1 MSYGPNVRLGLFT
14 EVLVM
19 KQRFVALA
27 VAAMIVIA
35 SAVAIAQATKTEQV
49 KCPVC
54 GLMVDK
60 AKALTTVYKSKTY
73 YFESKTD
80 YDAFQKTPE
89 KYAK

>member
-1 MSYGPNVRLGLFT
+1 
-14 EVLVM
+14 M
-19 KQRFVALA
+19 KRKMAA
-27 VAAMIVIA
+27 VVIA
-35 SAVAIAQATKTEQV
+35 ASLVLGSALAIAQATKSEQV

-60 AKALTTVYKSKTY
+60 AKALSTTYKGKTY

-80 YDAFQKTPE
+80 YNAFEKNPE